1 MERVGEFEK
10 VSFEQFY
17 EAMLEII
24 NAEYEDKAK
33 FIKCAY
39 ENVSLPE
46 RATGGSAGYDFKA
59 PFTFELRPG
68 ETLKIPTGIR
78 VRIDDGWWLGCL
90 PRSGLGFKYRLQLNN
105 TVGVIDSDYHESD
118 NEGHIFAK
126 VTNDSNENKTVSIK
140 AGSGFIQA
148 IFIPYGITY
157 SDNASG
163 VRNGGMGSTDARK

>member
-163 VRNGGMGSTDARK
+163 IRNGGMGSTDARK